1 MPIESPL
8 AILLKLQQL
17 ILVHEDAANLLNI
30 ILPKILLEL
39 LSDSGQKF
47 TFLEFGILNSE
58 YKIDKCFYTD
68 STHPQTL
75 PNGLINYTTLLS
87 DPNIVQN
94 LNHDTVTQVD
104 PSDLNLA
111 HLFNGPTNTNLL
123 IVSVVKMP
131 INLTGLLIIGLQ
143 ENNVTQVDLNFFQ
156 SLTYLLTN
164 AYKLQ
169 DTQTSL
175 LTITQEVYKMN
186 AKLHQL
192 DHLKDDFVSVAS
204 HELRTPMTAIRSY
217 AWMALNRP
225 DAPITDKTKR
235 YLSRVLSSTERLINL
250 VNDMLNVSRIESG
263 RVEIAPKEFDITALF
278 SEVFTEIEPKV
289 KERNLH
295 LQMTQDHLPKVFADP
310 DKVHQILLNILG
322 NASKFTPNGGLI
334 TVSFL
339 NDGQFLEIDIKDS
352 GVGISSGDMTRL
364 FQKFG
369 RLDNSYVAAA
379 TSGGTGL
386 GLYICKSLV
395 TLMGGKIWAKS
406 EGLNKGTTFTF
417 TLPVATPATLQEA
430 SKFTNHVE
438 GEAKILEPV
447 AI

>member
-1 MPIESPL
+1 MPEDTPL

-17 ILVHEDAANLLNI
+17 ILIHEDTANLLNI

-39 LSDSGQKF
+39 SDNKLNL
-47 TFLEFGILNSE
+47 TFLEFGILTAQYN
-58 YKIDKCFYTD
+58 IDKCFYAD
-68 STHPQTL
+68 SEHLQTL
-75 PNGLINYTTLLS
+75 PRGLINYQALLA
-87 DPNIVQN
+87 DPKIIQN
-94 LNHDTVTQVD
+94 LNHDNISTID
-104 PSDLNLA
+104 LSDINLPN
-111 HLFNGPTNTNLL
+111 LFNGPSKTSHLV
-123 IVSVVKMP
+123 ICVVKMP
-131 INLTGLLIIGLQ
+131 INLTGLLVIGLG
-143 ENNVTQVDLNFFQ
+143 ENNITPQDLNFFQ
-156 SLTYLLTN
+156 SITYLLTN

-225 DAPITDKTKR
+225 DTPISDKTKR

-263 RVEIAPKEFDITALF
+263 RIEITPKEFEITALF

-295 LQMTQDHLPKVFADP
+295 LQMSQDHLPKVFADP
-310 DKVHQILLNILG
+310 DKVHQVLLNILG
-322 NASKFTPNGGLI
+322 NALKFTPSGGLI
-334 TVSFL
+334 LISFL
-339 NDGQFLEIDIKDS
+339 NDGQFLEISIKDS
-352 GVGISSGDMTRL
+352 GVGISSDDMTRL

-369 RLDNSYVAAA
+369 KLDNSYVAAA

-386 GLYICKSLV
+386 GLYICKSLI
-395 TLMGGKIWAKS
+395 TLMGGKIWAHS
-406 EGLNKGTTFTF
+406 DGLNKGTTFTF
-417 TLPVATPATLQEA
+417 TLPVATTATLEQA